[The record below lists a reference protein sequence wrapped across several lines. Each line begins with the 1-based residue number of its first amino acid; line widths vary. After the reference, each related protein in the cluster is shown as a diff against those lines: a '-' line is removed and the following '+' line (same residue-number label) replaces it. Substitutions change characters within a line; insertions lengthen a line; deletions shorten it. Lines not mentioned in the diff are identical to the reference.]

1 MATNRLAELAM
12 NSRHPRAVASA
23 SSLGSR
29 LQPVPVP
36 VCQQL
41 LQEWGVELGGEYR
54 AVTAGAGT
62 MDGCAVRAGLLE
74 MGSPSSLGHR
84 SLFHPELPETVRWSF
99 IIDLIH
105 I

>member
-41 LQEWGVELGGEYR
+41 LQEWGVELGGS
-54 AVTAGAGT
+54 T
-62 MDGCAVRAGLLE
+62 GL
-74 MGSPSSLGHR
+74 
-84 SLFHPELPETVRWSF
+84 
-99 IIDLIH
+99 
-105 I
+105 